1 MQRIY
6 AIILMLFANI
16 KMLLKSLKF
25 LALLYKLFTYVRKT
39 KAFKCL
45 KSFRVKLYLSL
56 INK

>member
-1 MQRIY
+1 
-6 AIILMLFANI
+6 MLFANI